1 MQMIRFILN
10 SYKDKYKYVYV
21 YTMFERVNEIAIKQ
35 QPWKW
40 EQIVEIRKMAKG
52 WVATNTSHHLKWG
65 ACFPWLSSLHCSNQN
80 SARRTPLYLNLFLR
94 FISFET
100 QKGIPIIDWDTY
112 VKFLARKQGIHPEE
126 TPDLTIDQVMV
137 IQLDKDVGRNAIR

>member
-40 EQIVEIRKMAKG
+40 EQIIEIRKMAKG
-52 WVATNTSHHLKWG
+52 WVSTNTFYRNGNLLKNHD
-65 ACFPWLSSLHCSNQN
+65 LKTL
-80 SARRTPLYLNLFLR
+80 LVV
-94 FISFET
+94 SFRWE
-100 QKGIPIIDWDTY
+100 
-112 VKFLARKQGIHPEE
+112 VFRKSRH
-126 TPDLTIDQVMV
+126 
-137 IQLDKDVGRNAIR
+137 